1 MKRKFL
7 IASHGNLAK
16 GFQSSLDILA
26 DKGKEL
32 AVINAYVTP
41 EDYTPII
48 QTFLQSLGAEEQAI
62 ILTDF
67 YHFQCQLSHCLVAD
81 FLKRRRKANQRRY
94 SSSNC

>member
-48 QTFLQSLGAEEQAI
+48 QTFLQSLAQKNK
-62 ILTDF
+62 LLF
-67 YHFQCQLSHCLVAD
+67 
-81 FLKRRRKANQRRY
+81 
-94 SSSNC
+94 

>member
-26 DKGKEL
+26 DKGKGL

-41 EDYTPII
+41 RT
-48 QTFLQSLGAEEQAI
+48 TR
-62 ILTDF
+62 
-67 YHFQCQLSHCLVAD
+67 QL
-81 FLKRRRKANQRRY
+81 FKRFFSPLAQKNKLLF
-94 SSSNC
+94 

>member
-41 EDYTPII
+41 ET
-48 QTFLQSLGAEEQAI
+48 TR
-62 ILTDF
+62 
-67 YHFQCQLSHCLVAD
+67 QL
-81 FLKRRRKANQRRY
+81 FKRFF
-94 SSSNC
+94 SP